1 MAWEF
6 KSGWN
11 QKKDRTFLFALFYAF
26 LVHSVE
32 CPSLYVVRPSTPR
45 FTIAVKMEEKAS
57 DVTRATAAY
66 A

>member
-1 MAWEF
+1 MRISVWM
-6 KSGWN
+6 KQN
-11 QKKDRTFLFALFYAF
+11 KDTEHFLALFYAF
-26 LVHSVE
+26 VVHSVQ
-32 CPSLYVVRPSTPR
+32 CPSLYVVRRPSTPR

>member
-1 MAWEF
+1 MTT
-6 KSGWN
+6 
-11 QKKDRTFLFALFYAF
+11 KKERTFFALFYAH

-32 CPSLYVVRPSTPR
+32 CPSLYVVRRPSPR